1 MEYYT
6 INYMFRPLY
15 IAHPQVF
22 LKLIELLYKQY
33 GGAGGGG
40 KARSR
45 LQYWVGQ
52 IRIIT
57 LLQLLT
63 HCTIHIQ

>member
-15 IAHPQVF
+15 IGHRQVF

-33 GGAGGGG
+33 GVLWRGGT
-40 KARSR
+40 RSH
-45 LQYWVGQ
+45 LQYWV
-52 IRIIT
+52 T
-57 LLQLLT
+57 
-63 HCTIHIQ
+63 